1 MLKQKEKKQE
11 KRQKL
16 IEREKLLLEKAK
28 QLQAVQ
34 ETAAR
39 QKPSA
44 LLGQSAQILIDNLPD
59 TQNTRMVEELLKNYP
74 GVDKITHK
82 GKSAVVAFN
91 SADSAKFAVIGLNR
105 FKVDQTG
112 RQLKVSFHTE

>member
-28 QLQAVQ
+28 AVQ
-34 ETAAR
+34 ESAAR

-44 LLGQSAQILIDNLPD
+44 LLGQSAQILIENLPD
-59 TQNTRMVEELLKNYP
+59 TQNTRIVDELLKNYP
-74 GVDKITHK
+74 GVDKITHQ
-82 GKSAVVAFN
+82 GKSAIIAFN

-105 FKVDQTG
+105 FKVD
-112 RQLKVSFHTE
+112 